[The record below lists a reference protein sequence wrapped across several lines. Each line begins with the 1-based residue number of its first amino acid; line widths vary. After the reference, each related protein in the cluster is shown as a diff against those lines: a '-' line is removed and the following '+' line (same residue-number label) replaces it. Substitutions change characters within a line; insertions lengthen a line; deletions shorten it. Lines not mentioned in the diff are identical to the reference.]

1 MKRILENLKG
11 GDLRS
16 IGRSGDALRA
26 VSKNPA
32 LFSDLMAGLLD
43 SDRLVR
49 MRAADAV
56 EKATRI
62 HPEWLQPWKRALLDT
77 ASTLEDKELRWHV
90 AQLVPRLRLTST
102 EKATAVRILMG
113 YLEDKSSIVKTFSMQ
128 ALADLAAHDEQLLQQ
143 VAPLIERLTRTGT
156 PAMKSRGRKLLKQLD
171 TNVNQNQ
178 ACRSGHSVE
187 PSEARPNVPR
197 GRPSPKG
204 IRLPAAR

>member
-16 IGRSGDALRA
+16 IGRSGDAVRA

-32 LFSDLMAGLLD
+32 LFSDLMAALLD
-43 SDRLVR
+43 GDRLVR

-56 EKATRI
+56 EKATRT
-62 HPEWLQPWKRALLDT
+62 HPEWLQSWKRALLDT
-77 ASTLEDKELRWHV
+77 VSTLEDKELRWHV
-90 AQLVPRLRLTST
+90 AQLVPRLRLTSA

-128 ALADLAAHDEQLLQQ
+128 ALADLAAQDEQLLEQ

-156 PAMKSRGRKLLKQLD
+156 PAMKSRGKKLLKQFE
-171 TNVNQNQ
+171 TNVNQNE
-178 ACRSGHSVE
+178 ARRSRRSVE
-187 PSEARPNVPR
+187 PRENETKRTAWAPR
-197 GRPSPKG
+197 AKRHPFAGR
-204 IRLPAAR
+204 

>member
-143 VAPLIERLTRTGT
+143 VEPLIERLTRTGT
-156 PAMKSRGRKLLKQLD
+156 PAMKSRGRL
-171 TNVNQNQ
+171 
-178 ACRSGHSVE
+178 
-187 PSEARPNVPR
+187 SERT
-197 GRPSPKG
+197 
-204 IRLPAAR
+204 

>member
-16 IGRSGDALRA
+16 IGGSGDAVRA
-26 VSKNPA
+26 VLKNPA

-56 EKATRI
+56 EKATRT

-77 ASTLEDKELRWHV
+77 ISTLEDKELRWHV
-90 AQLVPRLRLTST
+90 AQLLPRLRLTSA
-102 EKATAVRILMG
+102 EKAAAVRILMG

-128 ALADLAAHDEQLLQQ
+128 ALADLAVQSEKLLEQ
-143 VAPLIERLTRTGT
+143 VTPLIQRLTRTGT
-156 PAMKSRGRKLLKQLD
+156 PAMKSRGRKLLKQLE
-171 TNVNQNQ
+171 TKVNQNE
-178 ACRSGHSVE
+178 AGRS
-187 PSEARPNVPR
+187 
-197 GRPSPKG
+197 
-204 IRLPAAR
+204 

>member
-1 MKRILENLKG
+1 MKRILGNLKG

-16 IGRSGDALRA
+16 IGRSGDAVRA

-43 SDRLVR
+43 GDRLVR

-56 EKATRI
+56 EKATRT

-77 ASTLEDKELRWHV
+77 VSTLEDKELRWHV
-90 AQLVPRLRLTST
+90 AQLVPRLRLTAA
-102 EKATAVRILMG
+102 EKATAVSILMG

-128 ALADLAAHDEQLLQQ
+128 ALADLAAQDEQLLEQ

-156 PAMKSRGRKLLKQLD
+156 PAMKSRGRKLLKQLE
-171 TNVNQNQ
+171 TNVNQNE
-178 ACRSGHSVE
+178 ARRSRRSVE
-187 PSEARPNVPR
+187 PGENETERTAWAPR
-197 GRPSPKG
+197 AKRHPSAGR
-204 IRLPAAR
+204 